1 MGDEGQVPVSAI
13 GYEWRLNI
21 KRIHVSISFSKCGVV
36 GQTPAGARR
45 CLHPRLGCLRLKTI
59 VGVRPVGAPVAPTA
73 SGDATSEKHHC
84 MHKIWIV
91 SRLALQNVR
100 KIYVYVFDALYK
112 SYGT

>member
-1 MGDEGQVPVSAI
+1 
-13 GYEWRLNI
+13 
-21 KRIHVSISFSKCGVV
+21 
-36 GQTPAGARR
+36 
-45 CLHPRLGCLRLKTI
+45 
-59 VGVRPVGAPVAPTA
+59 
-73 SGDATSEKHHC
+73 